1 MPTRFVFRPWCLVCS
16 LLIVFLIASERPGDA
31 RPNYKKAFDTCY
43 AEIAKK
49 NKTTCNVCH
58 SVGTDDK
65 KRRNHYGQALAK
77 ELGEKMVKDDKKII
91 EALKAIEDGE
101 CRSGKWKE
109 RLEHGLVPCACGR
122 GDHDSVGSESLTKE
136 KCPAILPR

>member
-1 MPTRFVFRPWCLVCS
+1 MFISRRWPRWPLWLLCSAFV
-16 LLIVFLIASERPGDA
+16 VFSVIPRGEA

-49 NKTTCNVCH
+49 RGTTCNVCH

-65 KRRNHYGQALAK
+65 KRRNHYGVALAE
-77 ELGEKMVKDDKKII
+77 ELGEKNVKDLEKII

-101 CRSGKWKE
+101 CRSGKWKL
-109 RLEHGLVPCACGR
+109 RLEKGLAPCVCGR
-122 GDHDSVGSESLTKE
+122 GDHEADSYITRQLARDGD
-136 KCPAILPR
+136 

>member
-1 MPTRFVFRPWCLVCS
+1 MISRRWLRCS
-16 LLIVFLIASERPGDA
+16 LWSLCSVIVVLSGVHRGDA
-31 RPNYKKAFDTCY
+31 RPNYKKAFDSCY

-65 KRRNHYGQALAK
+65 KIRNHYGEALAK

-101 CRSGKWKE
+101 CRSGKWKL
-109 RLEHGLVPCACGR
+109 RLEHGLAPCVCGR
-122 GDHDSVGSESLTKE
+122 GSHDCGVSESHTKD
-136 KCPAILPR
+136 KCPTSLPR